1 MVSPRRLACVA
12 SQFPF
17 PIALSWNNLC
27 LLQTAK
33 VDLLTSLALILQGR
47 DTRIEKGSCK

>member
-1 MVSPRRLACVA
+1 MVSPRRLACAA

-17 PIALSWNNLC
+17 PIALSWNHLS

-33 VDLLTSLALILQGR
+33 ADLLTSLALILQGR
-47 DTRIEKGSCK
+47 DTRNEKGSYK

>member
-1 MVSPRRLACVA
+1 MVSPRRLACAA

-17 PIALSWNNLC
+17 PIALSWNHLC

-33 VDLLTSLALILQGR
+33 ADLLTSLALILQGR
-47 DTRIEKGSCK
+47 DTRNEKGSYK